1 MNDKNYADGDDD
13 LEKDNYDDDEMEW
26 MRRFT

>member
-1 MNDKNYADGDDD
+1 MNDKNYADGDDVQ
-13 LEKDNYDDDEMEW
+13 EKDSYDDDEMER